1 MQTMYNSLM
10 LQILFKQVLIMYILM
25 FFGYFAYKKKLLSD
39 QGSKEIGNILV
50 SIVIP
55 VIVISNFCIER
66 TDEKVIEL
74 LHASII
80 TFICMIICF
89 VISIGVFH
97 SRNRIDE
104 FSSAFS
110 NAGFIGIPLVQSIFG
125 DNAIFYISILIVL
138 VGVFQWT
145 YGVYT
150 ITDDKKFININ
161 KIIRNPIMISVFIG
175 LIIFSLNIKMPP
187 LINTIFT
194 QIGAMNTP
202 LAMMVCGVYL
212 AQSDIASIIKKKHV
226 YVVSLFRLIIIP
238 LITILFLKFIPIGNS
253 TMKLSILLACAAPVG
268 ANVAIFA
275 SLYDKDYKRGIE
287 NVCVSTLLCILTLP
301 FIMYIASLFIS

>member
-1 MQTMYNSLM
+1 MVN
-10 LQILFKQVLIMYILM
+10 ILFQQVLIMYILM

-39 QGSKEIGNILV
+39 QGSKELGNILV
-50 SIVIP
+50 SVVIP
-55 VIVISNFCIER
+55 VIVISNFCIEK

-74 LHASII
+74 INATII

-89 VISIGVFH
+89 IISIAIFH
-97 SRNRIDE
+97 SKNRIDE

-125 DNAIFYISILIVL
+125 QNAVFYISILIVL

-150 ITDDKKFININ
+150 ITDDRKFINIK
-161 KIIRNPIMISVFIG
+161 KIFTNPIMISVFIG
-175 LIIFSLNIKMPP
+175 LLIFSLNMKLPAIVFNVFSY
-187 LINTIFT
+187 ISAI
-194 QIGAMNTP
+194 NTP

-212 AQSDIASIIKKKHV
+212 AQSDILNIIKKKHV
-226 YVVSLFRLIIIP
+226 YIVSLVRLIIIP
-238 LITILFLKFIPIGNS
+238 LVTIVILSIIPLGNT
-253 TMKLSILLACAAPVG
+253 TMKLSILLACSAPVG

-275 SLYDKDYKRGIE
+275 SLFNKDYKRGIE
-287 NVCVSTLLCILTLP
+287 NVCVSTLLCIITLP
-301 FIMYIASLFIS
+301 IVMYIASLLIK

>member
-1 MQTMYNSLM
+1 
-10 LQILFKQVLIMYILM
+10 
-25 FFGYFAYKKKLLSD
+25 
-39 QGSKEIGNILV
+39 
-50 SIVIP
+50 
-55 VIVISNFCIER
+55 
-66 TDEKVIEL
+66 
-74 LHASII
+74 
-80 TFICMIICF
+80 MIICF

-175 LIIFSLNIKMPP
+175 LIIFSLNIKMTP

-212 AQSDIASIIKKKHV
+212 AQSDIPSIIKKKHV
-226 YVVSLFRLIIIP
+226 YIVSLFRLIIIP
-238 LITILFLKFIPIGNS
+238 LITILFLKFIYD
-253 TMKLSILLACAAPVG
+253 
-268 ANVAIFA
+268 
-275 SLYDKDYKRGIE
+275 SLDSK
-287 NVCVSTLLCILTLP
+287 
-301 FIMYIASLFIS
+301 F